1 MNAIEFQATAY
12 DGIVGDPRL
21 NIPNGEISTLR

>member
-1 MNAIEFQATAY
+1 MNAIESPATAHG
-12 DGIVGDPRL
+12 GIVEDPRL